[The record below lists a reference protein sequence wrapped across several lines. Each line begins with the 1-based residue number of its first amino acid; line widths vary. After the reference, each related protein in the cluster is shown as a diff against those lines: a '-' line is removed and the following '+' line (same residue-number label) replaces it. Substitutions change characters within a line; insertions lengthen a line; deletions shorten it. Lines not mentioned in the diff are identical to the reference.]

1 MLRRSFC
8 RNFVG
13 YVSYLALAFAKTF
26 FQGEKILENVLE
38 GEHLFCKPLKYVNHE
53 GEYFYVYLDTDSEMK
68 ETEKF
73 FGQPFDYAFP
83 LRDEV
88 PTTAWVGLLKIE
100 E

>member
-1 MLRRSFC
+1 MKAKELLKKVCTLFIDIESC
-8 RNFVG
+8 GIVPINE
-13 YVSYLALAFAKTF
+13 VSPVSGWFSIAD
-26 FQGEKILENVLE
+26 ECEVE
-38 GEHLFCKPLKYVNHE
+38 E
-53 GEYFYVYLDTDSEMK
+53 GEYFYVYLDSDSEMK